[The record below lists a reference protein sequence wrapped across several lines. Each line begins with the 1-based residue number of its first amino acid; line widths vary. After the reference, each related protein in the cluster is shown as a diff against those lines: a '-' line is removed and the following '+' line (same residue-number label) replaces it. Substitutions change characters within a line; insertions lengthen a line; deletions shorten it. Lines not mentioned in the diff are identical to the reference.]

1 MNVLPQVLEQ
11 GILRSE
17 RRRIL
22 LLIGLLAP
30 VALAVATI
38 FSAPQV
44 FGHFVAPEL
53 RAAFRSA
60 APILLGILVLLIAF
74 EAVVYRW
81 LGTLE
86 KAGKNPGLGFRLV
99 QGAIEVSWVTALL
112 IVSAH
117 AIGPIQTF
125 ASPVILLYFAPI
137 AVSALGL
144 DFRLSLWSG
153 VVSAAGFL
161 VAVLLYLPG
170 AEPVPGLPML
180 TSPHQYIVRIAIL
193 IGSGVASGFVASWLR
208 SQVFAALRAARER
221 DLAVSIFGQ
230 HVSPQVADR
239 LLHQPAQAFGEERDV
254 CVMFLDIRDFSVF
267 AGKKTAGEVVQYLN
281 LLFDGLIAGVN
292 AHHGIVNKF
301 LGDGFMAVFG
311 APEGDEQLC
320 ANAVRCAFDLLKEV
334 ERLNASG
341 KIPPT
346 RIGIGLHVG
355 PAVTGIV
362 GSDVRKEYTVIGD
375 TVNLAA
381 RIEQATKQLTCS
393 LLISEAVHAVLPP
406 AEFSALDMGM
416 VELKGQSKPAHLFKL
431 A

>member
-1 MNVLPQVLEQ
+1 MSALPHVLEQ

-22 LLIGLLAP
+22 LLIGLLVP
-30 VALAVATI
+30 LALVVATI
-38 FSAPQV
+38 YSAPHL
-44 FGHFVAPEL
+44 FGRFVAPEL
-53 RAAFRSA
+53 RTAFRSS
-60 APILLGILVLLIAF
+60 APLLLGIMLALIAF

-81 LGTLE
+81 LGALE
-86 KAGKNPGLGFRLV
+86 RAGKNPGLGFRLI

-117 AIGPIQTF
+117 AIGPVQTF

-153 VVSAAGFL
+153 VVAAAGFL

-170 AEPVPGLPML
+170 AEPVAGLPML
-180 TSPHQYIVRIAIL
+180 TSPHQYVVRILIL

-208 SQVFAALRAARER
+208 SQVVAALQAARER
-221 DLAVSIFGQ
+221 DMAVSIFGQ

-267 AGKKTAGEVVQYLN
+267 AGQNSAGEVVQYLN
-281 LLFDGLIAGVN
+281 QLFDGLIAGVN
-292 AHHGIVNKF
+292 SHRGIVNKF

-311 APEGDEQLC
+311 APEGDAQLC
-320 ANAVRCAFDLLKEV
+320 ANAVRCALGLLQEV
-334 ERLNASG
+334 ERLNAVG
-341 KIPPT
+341 EIPPT

-381 RIEQATKQLTCS
+381 RVEQATKQLACS
-393 LLISEAVHAVLPP
+393 LLISEAVHSALP
-406 AEFSALDMGM
+406 ASEFSAVDMGM